1 MYTPGQHTTLDFN
14 CGFARCAIREYTP
27 KGSTL
32 LDKSQRESNFRDLFR
47 DCPNYGLASSYFAIL
62 NPKHGSLFDRHC
74 EKIIAAWNK
83 KWHPKESRNEYE
95 RTFST
100 SKWKALPVEE
110 KKLHTLACCK
120 ECQKHKLQLNFPI
133 KPHFER
139 EPLVT
144 LNCAELQRLGSKH
157 STQNVLEEINHSFQQ
172 EFKKSFTDSLVQH
185 SGTGIQKK
193 PTSTQRKKKYTKN
206 LSKVP

>member
-1 MYTPGQHTTLDFN
+1 M
-14 CGFARCAIREYTP
+14 
-27 KGSTL
+27 
-32 LDKSQRESNFRDLFR
+32 ESITRWR
-47 DCPNYGLASSYFAIL
+47 
-62 NPKHGSLFDRHC
+62 
-74 EKIIAAWNK
+74 
-83 KWHPKESRNEYE
+83 
-95 RTFST
+95 
-100 SKWKALPVEE
+100 

-133 KPHFER
+133 KPHFEQ

-157 STQNVLEEINHSFQQ
+157 GTQNVLEEINHSFQQ

-193 PTSTQRKKKYTKN
+193 PTSTQRKKNYEKSIESAVTRKISHWWMWHLWQYLQRMSHLKAMAEKGL
-206 LSKVP
+206 LSTLKRPQLSEHEPNPTHRSLIM